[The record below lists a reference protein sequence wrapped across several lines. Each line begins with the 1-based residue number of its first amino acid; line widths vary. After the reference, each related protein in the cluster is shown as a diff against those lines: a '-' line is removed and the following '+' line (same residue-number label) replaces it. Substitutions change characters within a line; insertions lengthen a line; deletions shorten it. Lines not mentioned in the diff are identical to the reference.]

1 MKWFAALL
9 VFGGGIILLLVSACS
24 RNIENQSHTDFF
36 DLEGLIDSQVITLS
50 SNNYGIQKLTKLG
63 SEEDMFKHYPDS
75 AGWAKELD
83 IIKTANINK
92 PGLSPYYNLLTQDSS
107 VYLID
112 TYVLNDTGRSSTLYQ
127 KIYRS
132 KKSRTVNKIKIKQ
145 QTDNPIYHS
154 DRNIEV
160 LFKQQEE
167 DVIIDSIIVNG
178 YQKIIFLDTAFYQ
191 SISRTIQK

>member
-1 MKWFAALL
+1 MKWIAALL
-9 VFGGGIILLLVSACS
+9 VFGGGVVLLLVSACS
-24 RNIENQSHTDFF
+24 RNIENQSNTDIF

-50 SNNYGIQKLTKLG
+50 SNNYGIQKLIKLG
-63 SEEDMFKHYPDS
+63 SEEDMIEYYPDS
-75 AGWAKELD
+75 AGWARELD

-107 VYLID
+107 IYLID

-132 KKSRTVNKIKIKQ
+132 KKSRYINKIKIKQ

-154 DRNIEV
+154 GRNIEV
-160 LFKQQEE
+160 VFKQQED
-167 DVIIDSIIVNG
+167 DVIIDSIIVSG
-178 YQKIIFLDTAFYQ
+178 YQKIIFLDTALYQ
-191 SISRTIQK
+191 SISWTIQK